1 MEILIVAIIIT
12 ISLGIVI
19 YSFFFTQTKKLT
31 SGKKF
36 YYAEQ
41 IMQTVGLADREAMVI
56 CDKIL

>member
-41 IMQTVGLADREAMVI
+41 IMQTVGLTDREAMVI